1 MAGVSRQRCSGDI
14 RPCHTLQPPQELWR
28 QRQQHPRG
36 GLGAPV
42 LLMHPDGQDGITA
55 NNLEDNELWTRHV
68 ATAVSQIT
76 VSTYAFIKSWPQGG
90 DTKLLQV
97 PVMLFF
103 VGIVKCMEK
112 PLALKN
118 ASINSL
124 VSPDGP
130 AESRANRGAGGTN
143 PLQNF
148 VQQASQLFFVLEH
161 KRRKA
166 RRKE

>member
-1 MAGVSRQRCSGDI
+1 
-14 RPCHTLQPPQELWR
+14 
-28 QRQQHPRG
+28 
-36 GLGAPV
+36 
-42 LLMHPDGQDGITA
+42 MHPDGQDGITA